1 MSFRTI
7 EEAIHYAI
15 SKENQSMNLYRMFQ
29 NIVTDIAAKKLLG
42 DLADAEMEHKI
53 MLEQAL
59 KDGTVDRVGGKENA
73 VTITL
78 PNGTPEKAPTKDS
91 TSQDI
96 MNYAL
101 QNEKNAYDLYHGL
114 MEHYRGTSIEPLF
127 DRLSEEEMK
136 HRHILEEQYESHF
149 MEWM

>member
-29 NIVTDIAAKKLLG
+29 TIVTDTAAKKLLG
-42 DLADAEMEHKI
+42 DLANAEMEHKM
-53 MLEQAL
+53 MLERAL
-59 KDGTVDRVGGKENA
+59 NDGTVDRVGGKENGA
-73 VTITL
+73 IITMTQGTQE
-78 PNGTPEKAPTKDS
+78 GTPKKDS
-91 TSQDI
+91 TPQDI
-96 MNYAL
+96 MKFAL

-114 MEHYRGTSIEPLF
+114 MEHYRGTSIESLF
-127 DRLSEEEMK
+127 ARLAEEEMK
-136 HRHILEEQYESHF
+136 HRHILEEQYENQF